1 MRILKKY
8 PNRRIYDTQESHF
21 VTLDDVRQMV
31 LRHEAFRV
39 VDSKSGDD
47 LTRNT
52 LLQIIADL
60 ESEGHASVLTNKV
73 LEDLIRFYGDAMG
86 GVLGNFIEQSI
97 AAFVEQEK
105 NVRAQLRVAMDNTPD
120 RLIADM
126 TRQYTEFWKQFGGFK
141 PNKDEE

>member
-1 MRILKKY
+1 MRTLKKY

-31 LRHEAFRV
+31 LRHEVFQV
-39 VDSKSGDD
+39 IDSKSGED

-52 LLQIIADL
+52 LLQIIADM
-60 ESEGHASVLTNKV
+60 EGEGHASVLTNKV

-86 GVLGNFIEQSI
+86 GVLGNYIEQSI

-105 NVRAQLRVAMDNTPD
+105 SVRAQLRLAMDNTPD
-120 RLIADM
+120 RLLSDL
-126 TRQYTEFWKQFGGFK
+126 TRQYTEFWQQFSGFK
-141 PNKDEE
+141 TNKEN